1 MDNSEI
7 INKIQKY
14 SVNSIYSENQ
24 NKIGIKIY
32 SNIGLWIYLIINK
45 NNYSCKYTTAVET
58 VNKKCVRNNL
68 WHLSNIN
75 DFYKIF
81 VRPKFDFIKLSNK
94 KPKEL
99 KNIKSDYSVK
109 NGDYKIQIFIKG
121 DDIYACFPIH
131 AYNIK
136 FCCYFK
142 LQNFRQL
149 YLACSEL
156 SERPEMILKMFLAR
170 KFFETTVKGK
180 TNIVT
185 LDDYLTN
192 QWLLEFFSDLVIKYG
207 DFVGVK
213 NENLQR
219 TNNA

>member
-58 VNKKCVRNNL
+58 VNKKRIRNNL

-81 VRPKFDFIKLSNK
+81 VRPKFKFIKLSND

-99 KNIKSDYSVK
+99 KNIKFDYSSK
-109 NGDYKIQIFIKG
+109 CGDFKIQIFIKG
-121 DDIYACFPIH
+121 DDLYVCFPKYSYIMKSC
-131 AYNIK
+131 Y
-136 FCCYFK
+136 YFK
-142 LQNFRQL
+142 MQNFKQL
-149 YLACSEL
+149 YLACCEL
-156 SERPEMILKMFLAR
+156 SERPEMILKIYLVR
-170 KFFETTVKGK
+170 KFWEMKVNAKEI
-180 TNIVT
+180 TNNMTI
-185 LDDYLTN
+185 DDFLTS
-192 QWLLEFFSDLVIKYG
+192 QWLLQLFSDIIIKYS

-213 NENLQR
+213 NENP
-219 TNNA
+219 

>member
-7 INKIQKY
+7 INKIQKC
-14 SVNSIYSENQ
+14 SVNSIYSENE

-58 VNKKCVRNNL
+58 VNKKRVRNNL
-68 WHLSNIN
+68 WHLISLN

-99 KNIKSDYSVK
+99 KNIKFDYSVK
-109 NGDYKIQIFIKG
+109 CDDFKIQIFVK
-121 DDIYACFPIH
+121 DDDVYACFPKY

-136 FCCYFK
+136 TGYYFK
-142 LQNFRQL
+142 LQNFRQI
-149 YLACSEL
+149 YLACSKL
-156 SERPEMILKMFLAR
+156 SERPEMILKMFLTR
-170 KFFETTVKGK
+170 KFWEITTNAKEK
-180 TNIVT
+180 ASNMN
-185 LDDYLTN
+185 LDDYLAN
-192 QWLLEFFSDLVIKYG
+192 QWLLEFFGEIIIKYG
-207 DFVGVK
+207 EK
-213 NENLQR
+213 
-219 TNNA
+219 

>member
-1 MDNSEI
+1 MDNLEI

-14 SVNSIYSENQ
+14 SVNSIYSENE

-58 VNKKCVRNNL
+58 VNKKRVRNNL
-68 WHLSNIN
+68 WNLISLN

-81 VRPKFDFIKLSNK
+81 IRPKFKFIKLSNNK
-94 KPKEL
+94 LKGL

-109 NGDYKIQIFIKG
+109 CGDYKIQIFVK
-121 DDIYACFPIH
+121 DDDVYACFPKF

-136 FCCYFK
+136 SCCYFK
-142 LQNFRQL
+142 LQNFKQL
-149 YLACSEL
+149 YLACCEL
-156 SERPEMILKMFLAR
+156 SERPEMILKMFLTR
-170 KFFETTVKGK
+170 KYWEITAKGK
-180 TNIVT
+180 TNIVN

-192 QWLLEFFSDLVIKYG
+192 RELLEFFSEIVIKYG
-207 DFVGVK
+207 
-213 NENLQR
+213 ENKCQVQKSDAEL
-219 TNNA
+219 NV

>member
-14 SVNSIYSENQ
+14 SLKSIYSENE

-58 VNKKCVRNNL
+58 VNKKYVRNNL
-68 WHLSNIN
+68 WNLIDLN

-81 VRPKFDFIKLSNK
+81 VRPKFEFIKLSNN

-109 NGDYKIQIFIKG
+109 FGDFKIQIFING
-121 DDIYACFPIH
+121 DDIYTCFPRY

-136 FCCYFK
+136 SCYYFK
-142 LQNFRQL
+142 LQNFRQI
-149 YLACSEL
+149 YLACSKL
-156 SERPEMILKMFLAR
+156 SERPEMILKIYLAKKLYEIDKQR
-170 KFFETTVKGK
+170 
-180 TNIVT
+180 NNN
-185 LDDYLTN
+185 LDIADYIYNTE
-192 QWLLEFFSDLVIKYG
+192 LLEMFSNVIIKYG
-207 DFVGVK
+207 EG
-213 NENLQR
+213 
-219 TNNA
+219 

>member
-14 SVNSIYSENQ
+14 SVNSIYSENE

-32 SNIGLWIYLIINK
+32 SNIGLWIYLVINK

-58 VNKKCVRNNL
+58 VNKKRVRNNL
-68 WHLSNIN
+68 WNLISLN

-109 NGDYKIQIFIKG
+109 FDWNKTQIFILNN
-121 DDIYACFPIH
+121 DLYIYFPKWSL
-131 AYNIK
+131 NI
-136 FCCYFK
+136 YHGIWFK
-142 LQNFRQL
+142 LNNFKQL
-149 YLACSEL
+149 YLACCEL
-156 SERPEMILKMFLAR
+156 SERPEMILKIYLVR
-170 KFFETTVKGK
+170 KFWETTAKGK
-180 TNIVT
+180 TTIVN

-192 QWLLEFFSDLVIKYG
+192 QCLLEFFSEMVIKYG
-207 DFVGVK
+207 EFVGVK
-213 NENLQR
+213 ENEN
-219 TNNA
+219 T